1 MKAKIISAILG
12 AAGLAGLAVSS
23 FGQGAVFFDNYNAS
37 PYFQVMLY
45 GYGPIGGT
53 PAGSN
58 VNVELGYALGANQT
72 TGFTL
77 IPSSITAVSPQI
89 PGYFQGPIVTIPDY
103 VSGPI
108 TFEILISMQW
118 IGIGPGFFGVNYVWT
133 EPSVS
138 VLPNLPGFFTA
149 LPGPIRI
156 EITPEPSTLTLVA
169 LGALAS
175 LAAFHRK
182 QS

>member
-1 MKAKIISAILG
+1 M
-12 AAGLAGLAVSS
+12 
-23 FGQGAVFFDNYNAS
+23 
-37 PYFQVMLY
+37 
-45 GYGPIGGT
+45 
-53 PAGSN
+53 
-58 VNVELGYALGANQT
+58 
-72 TGFTL
+72 
-77 IPSSITAVSPQI
+77 
-89 PGYFQGPIVTIPDY
+89 TIPDY